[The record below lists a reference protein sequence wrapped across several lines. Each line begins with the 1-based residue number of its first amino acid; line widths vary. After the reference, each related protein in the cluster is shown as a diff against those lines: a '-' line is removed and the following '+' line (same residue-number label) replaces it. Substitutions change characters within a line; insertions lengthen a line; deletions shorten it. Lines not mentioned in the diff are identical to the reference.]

1 VSGGGDTAS
10 PLQFR
15 PLEIELGTTAV
26 LVGAAFVA
34 GTIDAIAG
42 GGGLV
47 TVPALI
53 WAGLPTEIVL
63 GTNKGQSVFG
73 SFAAMMRFGRSGLLD
88 KPRARR
94 TFPAGLLGAAA
105 GAFAVAYGIEHGKAT
120 GHGDAMKSVVL
131 ALLVG
136 VAVLLLAKPK
146 TLVPKGEKPA
156 RPHLWAVV
164 IATLIGAYDGFFGPG
179 TGTFLILAF
188 VVVLK
193 DAAAQASADAKVVN
207 FASNLASMIVFQ
219 VAGWIRWEIAL
230 PMAAAQFAGGLF
242 GGELTVRG
250 GDALVRRVTPVVLV
264 AVAAKLAYDLLVAS

>member
-1 VSGGGDTAS
+1 
-10 PLQFR
+10 
-15 PLEIELGTTAV
+15 LEIPLPEVSLLAA
-26 LVGAAFVA
+26 AAFVA
-34 GTIDAIAG
+34 GTVDAIAG

-53 WAGLPTEIVL
+53 WAGLPTELVL

-73 SFAAMMRFGRSGLLD
+73 SFAALMRFGRSGLLD

-94 TFPAGLLGAAA
+94 TFPAALIGAALGAY
-105 GAFAVAYGIEHGKAT
+105 AVAYGIEHGKAMRQ
-120 GHGDAMKSVVL
+120 GDIMRPVVL

-136 VAVLLLAKPK
+136 VAVLLLAKPR
-146 TLVPKGEKPA
+146 TLVPNGAPPR
-156 RPHLWAVV
+156 RPHMWAVA
-164 IATLIGAYDGFFGPG
+164 IALVIGAYDGFFGPG

-207 FASNLASMIVFQ
+207 FASNLASMIVFS
-219 VAGWIRWEIAL
+219 VCGWIRWDVAL

-242 GGELTVRG
+242 GAQLTVRG
-250 GDALVRRVTPVVLV
+250 GDVLVRRVTPVVLV
-264 AVAAKLAYDLLVAS
+264 GVAAKVAWDLVAG